1 MKKKRESGFERD
13 WSECK
18 RISKKPS
25 EKMSFWEQK
34 APKKSMYTTS
44 EEYAW
49 ETVRVERMIED
60 KSKEVSTQ
68 GKFTEDSNECRWYQ
82 ETKQNVHVELKVLVC
97 NSRRGRSRSSRE
109 DLKTEE
115 EKEKEKDSWI
125 LFRLETRIWCEDL
138 FCRKFWSRSF
148 WGDSWDKSQNWLYLK
163 SISMQHKYRH
173 THYTHRSI
181 HTYTYI

>member
-34 APKKSMYTTS
+34 APKKLMYTTS

-49 ETVRVERMIED
+49 ETVRMERMIED

-68 GKFTEDSNECRWYQ
+68 GKFTEDSNECKWYQ
-82 ETKQNVHVELKVLVC
+82 ETMQMI
-97 NSRRGRSRSSRE
+97 SR
-109 DLKTEE
+109 DKA
-115 EKEKEKDSWI
+115 KC
-125 LFRLETRIWCEDL
+125 TRRIE
-138 FCRKFWSRSF
+138 SV
-148 WGDSWDKSQNWLYLK
+148 GVQ
-163 SISMQHKYRH
+163 
-173 THYTHRSI
+173 
-181 HTYTYI
+181 